1 MESLN
6 RQNYLDWLRMLAI
19 IGVLVIHSSMIFSAE
34 ERWHIKNKDTS
45 QLFTEF
51 NFWFSRFRMPLL
63 FFISGAVT
71 FFIVQKRST
80 GTFLKMRFHRLIV
93 PLVFGMLILIPPQ
106 IYLERVTQGFTGS
119 YLEFYPRVFE
129 ARPYPR
135 GDTSWHHLWFILYL
149 FLFNVIG
156 APLFMWIIKK
166 GKNHHKNPFRFFA
179 KKHRIYLL
187 LLPGVIVY
195 TSLSMRFPQ
204 TNTLI
209 RDWGSFTYWFLFLI
223 VGFICSSF
231 APLCDS
237 LERNRRLSLYL
248 GFIMIV
254 AITYFRWNDQEPWDV
269 LPAWRQDW
277 RTYAHLALFPLTAW
291 FWVFAIIGYGRRYIN
306 KPHPILSYVNEA
318 VYPFYIL
325 HQTVLVILAYY
336 VVQKG
341 DSVLLKY
348 IFLTLGSFVLSL
360 LIYHLFI
367 RPNNVL
373 RYLFGMS
380 PKKRKSLV
388 VEETLHVGTDTMSRS
403 A

>member
-1 MESLN
+1 MESLK

-34 ERWHIKNKDTS
+34 QRWHIKNKDTS

-71 FFIVQKRST
+71 FFILQKKSA
-80 GTFLKMRFHRLIV
+80 GNFIKMRFHRLIV

-106 IYLERVTQGFTGS
+106 IYLERLTQGFEGTFFD
-119 YLEFYPRVFE
+119 FYPRIFE
-129 ARPYPR
+129 AKPYPR

-149 FLFNVIG
+149 FLFNLIG
-156 APLFMWIIKK
+156 APIFFWIIRRNKSLQ
-166 GKNHHKNPFRFFA
+166 GNPFRFFA
-179 KKHRIYLL
+179 KNHRVYLL
-187 LLPGVIVY
+187 LLPGVIIY
-195 TSLSMRFPQ
+195 TSLSLRFPQ

-209 RDWGSFTYWFLFLI
+209 RDWGSFSYWFLFVL

-231 APLCDS
+231 SPLTDS
-237 LERNRRLSLYL
+237 LERNRRLSLFF

-254 AITYFRWNDQEPWDV
+254 AITYFRWNDMEPWDV
-269 LPAWRQDW
+269 IPGAWKQDW

-306 KPHPILSYVNEA
+306 KPHPILSYINEA

-336 VVQKG
+336 IVQKG
-341 DSVLLKY
+341 DSIVLKY
-348 IFLTLGSFVLSL
+348 IFLTSASFAICMLV
-360 LIYHLFI
+360 YHLAI
-367 RPNNVL
+367 RPYNVM

-380 PKKRKSLV
+380 PKKPKKLMV
-388 VEETLHVGTDTMSRS
+388 QEPLHVSDTMSQS